1 MGLHIHPR
9 QFFLLPVPVKGSLV
23 TQLFPI
29 REPNQIQERHNVSL
43 FFIPKQKGCSGGS
56 DLLSPIGLSSALEYF
71 TSVFGMGTG
80 GTTPE

>member
-1 MGLHIHPR
+1 MEAGVVCPPQAVLSPF
-9 QFFLLPVPVKGSLV
+9 QG
-23 TQLFPI
+23 FPARGTKLI
-29 REPNQIQERHNVSL
+29 SREAFVSL
-43 FFIPKQKGCSGGS
+43 FFYFPKQKGCSGGS